1 MITVDDYL
9 STHGRHMDR
18 LDWVSPAVERNAKIL
33 VRNVN
38 ALLLTIGFSGARIS
52 GGFRDMLSNRKIPGA
67 SPFSRHMT
75 GEAVDIAD
83 LHGEIGQ
90 WVTAHSDVLVGCGLW
105 AEDPDHTKIWV
116 HLQSTPPP
124 SGNRIFKP

>member
-18 LDWVSPAVERNAKIL
+18 LEWVSPAVERNAKIL

-38 ALLLTIGFSGARIS
+38 ALLLLSGFSGVRVS
-52 GGFRDMLSNRKIPGA
+52 GGFRDMLSNRSVKGA

-75 GEAVDIAD
+75 GEALDLAD
-83 LHGEIGQ
+83 LHREIGK
-90 WVTAHSDVLVGCGLW
+90 WALAHPEALVTCGLW
-105 AEDPDHTKIWV
+105 AEP
-116 HLQSTPPP
+116 LSLTPTWLHVQTTPVP
-124 SGNRIFKP
+124 GGLRIAA